1 MNQFI
6 KLNNQT
12 EIDLPKLI
20 ESKLLVQ
27 ANSGGGKSWALRRIL
42 EQSHGKVQ
50 HIILDSE
57 GEFATLREKYDYV
70 LAGKGGDTPAEPR
83 SAALLAR
90 KLLELKVSAIIDL
103 YELHPQERKR
113 FVRLF
118 LESLINAPKDL
129 WHDCIVVI
137 DEAHTYAPEKGQSE
151 AMDAVIGLCAL
162 GRKRGFSAILAT
174 QRISKLSKDAAAECN
189 NKLIGR
195 ASQDIDMKRAADELG
210 FTSREQMLSLRALKP
225 GEFYAF
231 GPAISDEVQKVTV
244 GDVHTTH
251 PKAGSRSLTK
261 VVPPTD
267 GIKKILGKLA
277 DLPQEAE
284 EEARTVDELRLRVV
298 ALQREKNILEKA
310 PGANPV
316 AIEAAVSKQVE
327 TLRKEIERNANQEIQ
342 RERDE
347 QTKTNREWQVLL
359 NAWIKYAEDLKKVI
373 TALGPL
379 IAKVGGISSPES
391 MAVEL
396 PAKQR
401 LSINAPV
408 VRSQKPVMAPRPA
421 VTEFHPSDDLSGPE
435 QRVLNALA
443 WCESIGQTNPPNE
456 LVAFL
461 SGYSHFRSTGYTNP
475 RGYLKAKGLLD
486 YSNGA
491 VQLTE
496 AGRGLA
502 QTPSAPLTTEALHE
516 AVLAKLD
523 GPEKKLLKPLL
534 EKYPDG
540 ISNNDLCSIAG
551 YMHERSTGYTNPRG
565 RLKSFGLIEYEAGEV
580 KARSILFP

>member
-1 MNQFI
+1 
-6 KLNNQT
+6 
-12 EIDLPKLI
+12 
-20 ESKLLVQ
+20 
-27 ANSGGGKSWALRRIL
+27 
-42 EQSHGKVQ
+42 
-50 HIILDSE
+50 
-57 GEFATLREKYDYV
+57 
-70 LAGKGGDTPAEPR
+70 
-83 SAALLAR
+83 
-90 KLLELKVSAIIDL
+90 LELKVSAIIDL